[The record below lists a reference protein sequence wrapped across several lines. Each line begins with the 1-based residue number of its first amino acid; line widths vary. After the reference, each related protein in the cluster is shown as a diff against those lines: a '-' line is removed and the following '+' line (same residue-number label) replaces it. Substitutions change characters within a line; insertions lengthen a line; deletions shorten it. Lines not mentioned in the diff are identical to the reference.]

1 MMKEQGRSQKIR
13 MLAGRL
19 AWAAGFTVLTCASAL
34 AQDPA
39 GEASEGPQTH
49 PFRTLFDYVR
59 AGGWVEIV
67 ILVASIAA
75 FVAIVDLFLRTRRS
89 VTVPEG
95 FLSELRRKLTADG
108 PGPSAAFC
116 AGRDTLIADALRVG
130 FRRAEDGLQAMESGA
145 YQALEEGL
153 ATIYLRLAVPLGV
166 AVISPLLGLLGTVL
180 SLVAVF
186 RRMMSSSPPTAPE
199 GARAIVG
206 SLVPFATGLIVSV
219 IVMVFYFFLRRRITR
234 LGIAASVPLR
244 EFLEEAN
251 QRRR

>member
-1 MMKEQGRSQKIR
+1 
-13 MLAGRL
+13 MLAANL
-19 AWAAGFTVLTCASAL
+19 AWAAGVLCLACASAL
-34 AQDPA
+34 AQDAA
-39 GEASEGPQTH
+39 GDAPEGPQAR
-49 PFRTLFDYVR
+49 PFTTLFDYVR

-89 VTVPEG
+89 VTVPEM

-108 PGPSAAFC
+108 PAASAAFC
-116 AGRDTLIADALRVG
+116 AGRTSLVADALRVG
-130 FRRAEDGLQAMESGA
+130 FRRAEEGLQALESGA

-153 ATIYLRLAVPLGV
+153 AAIYFRLALPLGV

-180 SLVAVF
+180 SLTDVF

-199 GARAIVG
+199 GARDIVG
-206 SLVPFATGLIVSV
+206 SLVPFATGIIVSV
-219 IVMVFYFFLRRRITR
+219 IVMAFYFFLRRRIAR
-234 LGIAASVPLR
+234 VGIAASVPLR